1 MENNNV
7 VRKARSRRWDIVKG
21 MFYLLL
27 VDSVYIFGMIYFKPD
42 ILKDF
47 IAYFLTTNG
56 ALIAAIGTWI
66 GMTTYKK
73 KVE

>member
-1 MENNNV
+1 MNNNGEK
-7 VRKARSRRWDIVKG
+7 KAKSRRWEIVKG
-21 MFYLLL
+21 MFCILMI
-27 VDSVYIFGMIYFKPD
+27 DSIYIFAMIYYKD

-73 KVE
+73 KTE